1 MSTAYRYARFWAG
14 ALTVLGTLFV
24 LAGVLLAIVLILIP
38 TVGGW
43 VPRRGHEVLAGVVMA
58 VLSVLAGALLGGPL
72 IVAGQSLRVLL
83 AQRLLL
89 ERLNQHGLDPMIN
102 DHAARPNVFIT
113 SAHGEQAM
121 SLKRLHVTI
130 KRLREAKGWNQRDLA
145 GRKCRP
151 ATLGLWRWANGRRL
165 SPCCSG

>member
-58 VLSVLAGALLGGPL
+58 VLSVLPGALLGGPL

-89 ERLNQHGLDPMIN
+89 ERLNQHV
-102 DHAARPNVFIT
+102 AR
-113 SAHGEQAM
+113 SSDQ
-121 SLKRLHVTI
+121 
-130 KRLREAKGWNQRDLA
+130 
-145 GRKCRP
+145 
-151 ATLGLWRWANGRRL
+151 
-165 SPCCSG
+165 

>member
-1 MSTAYRYARFWAG
+1 VNLGRQQAEELAARAIRREEHRDAGDGDSRGGLLQTHMSTAYRYARFWAG

-24 LAGVLLAIVLILIP
+24 LVGVLLAIVLILIP

-89 ERLNQHGLDPMIN
+89 ERLNQHG
-102 DHAARPNVFIT
+102 AR
-113 SAHGEQAM
+113 
-121 SLKRLHVTI
+121 
-130 KRLREAKGWNQRDLA
+130 
-145 GRKCRP
+145 
-151 ATLGLWRWANGRRL
+151 
-165 SPCCSG
+165 SGDQ

>member
-72 IVAGQSLRVLL
+72 IVAGHSLR
-83 AQRLLL
+83 
-89 ERLNQHGLDPMIN
+89 G
-102 DHAARPNVFIT
+102 AARTAPT
-113 SAHGEQAM
+113 PRAAQ
-121 SLKRLHVTI
+121 
-130 KRLREAKGWNQRDLA
+130 
-145 GRKCRP
+145 P
-151 ATLGLWRWANGRRL
+151 ARG
-165 SPCCSG
+165 SIQ

>member
-43 VPRRGHEVLAGVVMA
+43 VPRRGHEVPAGVVMA

-89 ERLNQHGLDPMIN
+89 ERLNQHG
-102 DHAARPNVFIT
+102 AR
-113 SAHGEQAM
+113 SDDQ
-121 SLKRLHVTI
+121 
-130 KRLREAKGWNQRDLA
+130 
-145 GRKCRP
+145 
-151 ATLGLWRWANGRRL
+151 
-165 SPCCSG
+165 